1 MKRALAAVGD
11 TGAAPGSSTKTSF
24 QKRNEMR
31 EGLEGFFFLFL
42 PHLPYNQNEGLLES
56 RRKSGG
62 QTCVSARK
70 THKEEEKMG
79 ILL

>member
-31 EGLEGFFFLFL
+31 EGLEGFFFFFL

-56 RRKSGG
+56 KRKNGE
-62 QTCVSARK
+62 QT
-70 THKEEEKMG
+70 
-79 ILL
+79 